1 MQFQEDDLV
10 DTTNV
15 KEQFKS
21 QLIEKCKEKY
31 LKFQNSD
38 IVIWGTGIYGK
49 VVFSLLDAAWL
60 KKNVRAFL

>member
-1 MQFQEDDLV
+1 MQFQEDELV

-38 IVIWGTGIYGK
+38 IVIWGTGIYGT

>member
-1 MQFQEDDLV
+1 MQFQEDELV

-38 IVIWGTGIYGK
+38 IVIWGTAIYGK